1 MLALSPLVGAQCGNQ
16 PPSFGVSWISP
27 GNVELHFASSTGPL
41 IGQFGPTGSTVLPP
55 VTDGTLVFMV
65 SPGSAQPLAR
75 AVVHIV
81 QSSCAVASVAPG
93 GIVNAASFGAIS
105 LAPGAL
111 ATVFGS
117 NLSPVT
123 ATANGSPYPTSLGL
137 SGELCPISYVS
148 PTQVNFQIPTD
159 PPPGR
164 YLLTVNGA
172 TSDALVTNVSPG
184 IFTLSGNGAGVPLA
198 SVIAVLADGTSQ
210 ALAPYQCNSV
220 GCAISAMVLPQNVSS
235 VYVVLYG
242 TGIRNTKAIAASVG
256 SVAAQVAYFGATSIY
271 PGVDQVNLQIS
282 NLSHLTGH
290 QSVILLTDGVFS
302 NSVDLLFQ

>member
-1 MLALSPLVGAQCGNQ
+1 
-16 PPSFGVSWISP
+16 
-27 GNVELHFASSTGPL
+27 
-41 IGQFGPTGSTVLPP
+41 
-55 VTDGTLVFMV
+55 
-65 SPGSAQPLAR
+65 
-75 AVVHIV
+75 
-81 QSSCAVASVAPG
+81 
-93 GIVNAASFGAIS
+93 
-105 LAPGAL
+105 
-111 ATVFGS
+111 
-117 NLSPVT
+117 
-123 ATANGSPYPTSLGL
+123 
-137 SGELCPISYVS
+137 
-148 PTQVNFQIPTD
+148 VNFQIPTD

-172 TSDALVTNVSPG
+172 TSDALETNVSPG